1 MGGCYHNWNL
11 ELSLHRYIAVDL
23 LLHSASF
30 SEALLY
36 IFAIFFRVLI
46 HSLLFPSFQATL
58 WFAHASRTCKKSGWG
73 NIENGWRRTNVVPK
87 WVLSVQSLCLCS
99 IAIFWPSK
107 TRSCAHYLL
116 STVFSWVLSD
126 PTHFSWLGIVRIPTW
141 LASKASSWLT
151 IDLIPMIK

>member
-11 ELSLHRYIAVDL
+11 ELSLGSSICTITLCLFLRVFY
-23 LLHSASF
+23 SCNF
-30 SEALLY
+30 
-36 IFAIFFRVLI
+36 FFRALI

-87 WVLSVQSLCLCS
+87 WVLSVQSLCRCS

-126 PTHFSWLGIVRIPTW
+126 PTHFSWLGTVRIPTW